1 MVGLILGALQT
12 RARNDGRLDIVSR
25 LVQRLVEAP
34 AVAVAHAADSTSDFF
49 VGITHA
55 ASLRRRIAM
64 LESQQLAQ
72 ADYAAHVERLES
84 EIDDLRKL
92 QHFASLPGRTAV
104 PAEVSGIFA
113 YDNRIAL
120 SVGSDKGIQPGMP
133 VVSGRGLLAIIQT
146 VASDHSEALL
156 LVSPVTKI
164 GAIGLRNPPPAGLLR
179 GEGGGVL
186 YVDFLDPNAIVQNGD
201 EIVTSGFSDRI
212 PPDIPIG
219 RIIGIE
225 ENVDFGTKRAVVF
238 PWASLGAAREVYI
251 LK

>member
-1 MVGLILGALQT
+1 MAQT
-12 RARNDGRLDIVSR
+12 RARLDGRVDLTSR
-25 LVQRLVEAP
+25 LIQRLTQPP
-34 AVAVAHAADSTSDFF
+34 AVIITRVADSTSDFL
-49 VGITHA
+49 VGLTHA
-55 ASLRRRIAM
+55 SALRRQVAM
-64 LESQQLAQ
+64 LQAQ
-72 ADYAAHVERLES
+72 SGAIADYTEQMQRKQG

-92 QHFASLPGRTAV
+92 LKFRDLPGKTKI

-113 YDNRIAL
+113 YDNRITISA
-120 SVGSDKGIQPGMP
+120 GSNQGVQPMMP
-133 VVSGRGLLAIIQT
+133 VVSGRGLLALVQT
-146 VASDHSEALL
+146 VEADHSEALL

-164 GAIGLRNPPPAGLLR
+164 GAIALRSPPPAGLLR

-186 YVDFLDPNAIVQNGD
+186 YVDFLDPNAIVQSGD
-201 EIVTSGFSDRI
+201 DIVTSGFSDRI

-238 PWASLGAAREVYI
+238 PWASLGAAREVFV